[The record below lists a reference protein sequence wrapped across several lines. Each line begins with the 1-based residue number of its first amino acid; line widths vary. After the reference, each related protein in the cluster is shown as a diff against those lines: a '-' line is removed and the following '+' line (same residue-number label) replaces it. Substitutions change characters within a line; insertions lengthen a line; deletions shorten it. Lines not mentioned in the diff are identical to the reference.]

1 MWFNIGSVD
10 SFERN
15 LENAQIDLNVE
26 PQNFIPVVY
35 KSEIDSS
42 NVRDVIPTLL
52 VIGNA
57 FFDTV
62 NSPWLSGAW
71 FRFPDLHAETIK

>member
-1 MWFNIGSVD
+1 VD

-15 LENAQIDLNVE
+15 LENAQIELNVE

-42 NVRDVIPTLL
+42 HVKDVIPTLL
-52 VIGNA
+52 VIGIE
-57 FFDTV
+57 
-62 NSPWLSGAW
+62 LECIQYG
-71 FRFPDLHAETIK
+71 LL